1 MKPYTKIVVAFI
13 IIVLALCVHTV
24 CLAKTVTVNTETLKL
39 RAEPSTE
46 SAVIRLL
53 SIGDELTYLEEVEGW
68 VKIEFEG
75 STGYVSKDYVK
86 IEGEEEPAQEETPTQ
101 TPETTPEPTTEQTP
115 QESEPE
121 QTIHNSYQIKNA
133 CSMYILPL
141 INASQIYTFTPGV
154 ECTVITEQN
163 GWVYVQTSQIDG
175 WLRKDNIEEKT
186 QSTTP
191 PQEETPTQTPQETEP
206 EQPVTTFA
214 EKTMYVSED
223 SIFVRSGPGTNYE
236 VVEYLAKDD
245 EVTVKGEEGDWY
257 QVTVSGKDGYIA
269 KWLLT
274 ETVPELTSRG
284 GEVQRLP
291 EETQTTSQEQST
303 PVETSSQ
310 GEQIVEYAKQ
320 FLGCPYVYGGSGP
333 NYFDCSG
340 FTMYVYQN
348 FGVSLTHSATAQSSK
363 GTYVP
368 KEELQLGD
376 LVFFKDYETMDGIGH
391 CGIYIG
397 EGNFIHAS
405 SGTGYCVKISTLL
418 TGSYNTRYE
427 TARRII

>member
-1 MKPYTKIVVAFI
+1 MKQYTKILVGIMV
-13 IIVLALCVHTV
+13 IVLAVCVHTT
-24 CLAKTVTVNTETLKL
+24 CLAKTVTVDTETLKL

-53 SIGDELTYLEEVEGW
+53 SIGDELTYLEETEGW

-86 IEGEEEPAQEETPTQ
+86 IEGEEETPSQEQTPTQ
-101 TPETTPEPTTEQTP
+101 TPETTTEQPTTET
-115 QESEPE
+115 QEE
-121 QTIHNSYQIKNA
+121 QGSTNNSYQIKNE

-141 INASQIYTFTPGV
+141 INASQIYTFTPGT

-175 WLRKDNIEEKT
+175 WLRKDNIEEKKET
-186 QSTTP
+186 QTITP
-191 PQEETPTQTPQETEP
+191 PQEQTPTQTPETP
-206 EQPVTTFA
+206 QEQPTTTFE

-223 SIFVRSGPGTNYE
+223 SIFVRGGPGTNYE
-236 VVEYLAKDD
+236 VVEYLAINDA
-245 EVTVKGEEGDWY
+245 VTVKGEEGDWY
-257 QVTVSGKDGYIA
+257 KVTVSGQDGYIA

-284 GEVQRLP
+284 GEVQRAP
-291 EETQTTSQEQST
+291 EEETQTSSAVEST
-303 PVETSSQ
+303 PVVTSSV
-310 GEQIVEYAKQ
+310 GEQVVEYAKQ
-320 FLGCPYVYGGSGP
+320 FLGRPYVYGGSGP
-333 NYFDCSG
+333 NNFDCSG
-340 FTMYVYQN
+340 FTMYVYKN
-348 FGVSLTHSATAQSSK
+348 FGVSLTHSATAQSLK
-363 GTYVP
+363 GTYVA

-397 EGNFIHAS
+397 DGNFIHAS